1 MIQKPVLPKNW
12 VAVGF
17 SQDLEKGQINIVI
30 IEELELVIWRDHKG
44 QVHAWDNRCPHRG
57 TRLSLGFVR
66 GNQLACLYHGWQ
78 FGGDGQCVYT
88 PSIPDSTPPKSLK
101 AHTHRCV
108 EFLGLIWV
116 APLDFE
122 HKEIKGLKSH
132 VRDSMDSQ
140 PVRSMIIYCSAENIF
155 NRLASIP
162 FPPSRIMSRRL
173 RSISNMRLIRET
185 ESVFLWEDDEN
196 RTLASYQ
203 FREIQPG
210 FIEFNCES
218 EGTADVLLFALQKI
232 DSQKTALHLLLA
244 PENWS
249 SDPISLKLAYAQW
262 SKKLRN
268 QLEQVS

>member
-44 QVHAWDNRCPHRG
+44 QAHAWDNRCPHRG

-122 HKEIKGLKSH
+122 YKDIKGLESH
-132 VRDSMDSQ
+132 LRDSMDFQ
-140 PVRSMIIYCSAENIF
+140 PVRSMIIHCSAENIF

-173 RSISNMRLIRET
+173 RSISNMRLIREN

-210 FIEFNCES
+210 FVEFNCES

-244 PENWS
+244 PENWP

-268 QLEQVS
+268 QLEQVF

>member
-88 PSIPDSTPPKSLK
+88 PSIPDSTPPKSFK
-101 AHTHRCV
+101 AHSHRCV

-122 HKEIKGLKSH
+122 HKDIKGLESH
-132 VRDSMDSQ
+132 VRDSMDFQ
-140 PVRSMIIYCSAENIF
+140 PVRSMIIHCSAENIF

-173 RSISNMRLIRET
+173 RSISNMRLIREN

-196 RTLASYQ
+196 WTLASYQ
-203 FREIQPG
+203 FREIQTG
-210 FIEFNCES
+210 FVEFNCES

-244 PENWS
+244 SENWS
-249 SDPISLKLAYAQW
+249 SDPIPLKLAYAQW

>member
-17 SQDLEKGQINIVI
+17 SQNLEKGQINIVI

-44 QVHAWDNRCPHRG
+44 QAHAWDNRCPHRG

-78 FGGDGQCVYT
+78 FGVDGQCIYT

-122 HKEIKGLKSH
+122 HKDIKGLKSH
-132 VRDSMDSQ
+132 LRDYGDFQ
-140 PVRSMIIYCSAENIF
+140 PVRSMIIHCSAENIF
-155 NRLASIP
+155 KRLAYTP
-162 FPPSRIMSRRL
+162 FPPSKIMSRRL
-173 RSISNMRLIRET
+173 RSVSNMRLIREN
-185 ESVFLWEDDEN
+185 ESVFFWEDDEN

-203 FREIQPG
+203 FGEIQPG
-210 FIEFNCES
+210 FVQFKCES
-218 EGTADVLLFALQKI
+218 EGTADVLLLALQKI

-244 PENWS
+244 PKNWS
-249 SDPISLKLAYAQW
+249 SEPICLKLAYAQW

-268 QLEQVS
+268 QLERVS

>member
-44 QVHAWDNRCPHRG
+44 QAHAWDNRCPHRG

-122 HKEIKGLKSH
+122 HKYIKGLKSH

-140 PVRSMIIYCSAENIF
+140 PI
-155 NRLASIP
+155 
-162 FPPSRIMSRRL
+162 
-173 RSISNMRLIRET
+173 RSICLLYTS
-185 ESVFLWEDDEN
+185 DAADE
-196 RTLASYQ
+196 
-203 FREIQPG
+203 
-210 FIEFNCES
+210 
-218 EGTADVLLFALQKI
+218 
-232 DSQKTALHLLLA
+232 
-244 PENWS
+244 
-249 SDPISLKLAYAQW
+249 
-262 SKKLRN
+262 
-268 QLEQVS
+268 

>member
-122 HKEIKGLKSH
+122 HKDIKGL
-132 VRDSMDSQ
+132 DSQ
-140 PVRSMIIYCSAENIF
+140 H
-155 NRLASIP
+155 
-162 FPPSRIMSRRL
+162 
-173 RSISNMRLIRET
+173 
-185 ESVFLWEDDEN
+185 DH
-196 RTLASYQ
+196 
-203 FREIQPG
+203 
-210 FIEFNCES
+210 
-218 EGTADVLLFALQKI
+218 LLFSRKYFQ
-232 DSQKTALHLLLA
+232 
-244 PENWS
+244 
-249 SDPISLKLAYAQW
+249 
-262 SKKLRN
+262 
-268 QLEQVS
+268 